1 VLLSFA
7 TKASSLGLVEEV
19 MVGIFA
25 SELFKSIFPAQEPL
39 TIALPAESAVM
50 AKMFS
55 RFEPPNCR
63 AQT

>member
-1 VLLSFA
+1 L
-7 TKASSLGLVEEV
+7 TLVEEV
-19 MVGIFA
+19 TVGEVAVEVFT
-25 SELFKSIFPAQEPL
+25 SIFPAHEPL

-55 RFEPPNCR
+55 RFVPPNCR